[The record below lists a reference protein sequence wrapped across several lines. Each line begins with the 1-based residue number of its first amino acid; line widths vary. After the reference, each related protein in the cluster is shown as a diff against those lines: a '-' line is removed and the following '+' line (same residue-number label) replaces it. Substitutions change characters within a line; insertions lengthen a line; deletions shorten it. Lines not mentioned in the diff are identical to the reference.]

1 MLKTSHSSSLLCI
14 CQILKQFRSKEMAQI
29 PVWSTICGQARPT
42 RTNQTWQQATRD
54 RSIHPRKSRFWVAN
68 KVAKSRPHNIT
79 IIIIFINSLKTPPQT
94 IPRRISPKSST
105 NNSINSNSHSHSC
118 LQMATTMAL
127 MRLLSKQIRSVI
139 FSFNIIIH
147 YT

>member
-1 MLKTSHSSSLLCI
+1 MLKTSHSSSLLSI

-42 RTNQTWQQATRD
+42 RTNQTWQQETRG
-54 RSIHPRKSRFWVAN
+54 RSIHPRKSRYWAAN

-94 IPRRISPKSST
+94 IPRLKSSI
-105 NNSINSNSHSHSC
+105 NNSINSNSRSHSHSY

-127 MRLLSKQIRSVI
+127 MRLLSKINTYDPLL
-139 FSFNIIIH
+139 FFL
-147 YT
+147 